1 MARWSLA
8 VVAILLGVA
17 LLRAVGLDYGAPYWL
32 ESDAYTALHVDELR
46 SGRGSNPK
54 TANDTHYPHLIAQ
67 LTRRL
72 PAAEPPDPANFDDP
86 AELRAAHLAAA
97 GRTFV
102 QVRLIVALLS
112 LLAIPGTWWL
122 ARRFLEPPWALFAV
136 GLCATSLLF
145 QCFGQQARPHA
156 AAAALML
163 LSVLA
168 SMRLARRPSAANFL
182 LAGVCA
188 ALAFGCLHSG
198 VAVLIP
204 LSAAYFVRRLPA
216 GTSRARRAFDPLALL
231 PLTCV
236 ALVVPVF
243 YPFLLSPQQMSLNEG
258 IDVGKHAVDFT
269 HHRVAF
275 DAFDGSG
282 FATVL
287 RTLWTW
293 EPALGLLVALACLVW
308 LATRGRRVPESP
320 DRCRDRRV
328 VLAFCVPYLL
338 VIGAYAETY
347 ERFLLPLVPFLAVFA
362 ACGPARLWAAPSW
375 RWWLATA
382 AVGALAVSGFAAGRL
397 AWLRTRPDT
406 LARAGAWIEAH
417 AEPGVD
423 PVFVFPPPMDLPL
436 GRDAASIGVRGDR
449 PTPLFS
455 VWSRYQARRP
465 GAGGPAP
472 QWSVRWIVGKPE
484 VRKSTDP
491 ERVSSFLDE
500 YGPGIYVMQ
509 VMTGR
514 GPAFAT
520 LLRAELARRAER
532 AGGEVVRFGPD
543 PDPWSCDYPL
553 FDQDELVEH
562 WPNVFAR
569 ILRARALGPVVEV
582 LRVR

>member
-1 MARWSLA
+1 VASWMIRLIEDRRAGTFNAVGPASATGMQRFVYGAHAAFASLFLFTVLA
-8 VVAILLGVA
+8 A
-17 LLRAVGLDYGAPYWL
+17 LRLRARPTWTQHAIVGVLAGL
-32 ESDAYTALHVDELR
+32 TLGCLQ
-46 SGRGSNPK
+46 SG
-54 TANDTHYPHLIAQ
+54 LIA
-67 LTRRL
+67 L
-72 PAAEPPDPANFDDP
+72 PPIAVAWW
-86 AELRAAHLAAA
+86 LRERDASAA
-97 GRTFV
+97 GGR
-102 QVRLIVALLS
+102 RRWLDPRPLLTV
-112 LLAIPGTWWL
+112 LL
-122 ARRFLEPPWALFAV
+122 V
-136 GLCATSLLF
+136 GVSI
-145 QCFGQQARPHA
+145 R
-156 AAAALML
+156 
-163 LSVLA
+163 
-168 SMRLARRPSAANFL
+168 
-182 LAGVCA
+182 
-188 ALAFGCLHSG
+188 
-198 VAVLIP
+198 
-204 LSAAYFVRRLPA
+204 
-216 GTSRARRAFDPLALL
+216 
-231 PLTCV
+231 
-236 ALVVPVF
+236 VF
-243 YPFLLSPQQMSLNEG
+243 YAFLFESQLMEERGVFHSEGTGFQLANHRLDLSM
-258 IDVGKHAVDFT
+258 
-269 HHRVAF
+269 
-275 DAFDGSG
+275 FDGSG
-282 FATVL
+282 LASVGRALWNWDPEWLPLLVLATV
-287 RTLWTW
+287 
-293 EPALGLLVALACLVW
+293 GLLVAP
-308 LATRGRRVPESP
+308 RRAADPTAARSQ
-320 DRCRDRRV
+320 RRDRLV
-328 VLAFCVPYLL
+328 VLSAVLPYLL
-338 VIGAYAETY
+338 VICVYARTY